1 MNLLLNL
8 LGLRGHLS
16 DHLVNSR
23 NCLGKTAIMTLYLLE
38 VDLFFKLERRGE
50 KKWKT
55 NLVHQSGNGVLE
67 FLGDIDEK
75 VDIMSSMGFDGTLG
89 TNSSQVSFAVGVN
102 LVLRMLLALENP
114 GCR

>member
-1 MNLLLNL
+1 
-8 LGLRGHLS
+8 
-16 DHLVNSR
+16 
-23 NCLGKTAIMTLYLLE
+23 MTLYLLE

-89 TNSSQVSFAVGVN
+89 TNSSQVSFAVGILGVDEEDPPFRASRT
-102 LVLRMLLALENP
+102 VMYW
-114 GCR
+114 